1 MTAAEVLT
9 DPDRFDVRLAR
20 HAPGPLHDF
29 NQAGVLIAADI
40 HVALRLGRF
49 GGDEDEAVL
58 LAAALAV
65 RGPRLGHVC
74 TELATIRDTVSIDDD
89 LPVDLQA
96 LPWPESQ
103 DWMDRLAASPLVTTG
118 PDTLD
123 GRPLRLVGTSLY
135 LDRYWR
141 EERQVAADL
150 IARSD
155 PGRDRCRYPAAELRA
170 GPHVQRR

>member
-1 MTAAEVLT
+1 MTTYELLPEA
-9 DPDRFDVRLAR
+9 DRFDVHRAR
-20 HAPGPLHDF
+20 HAPGVLRDF
-29 NQAGVLIAADI
+29 NDAGVLIAADI

-49 GGDEDEAVL
+49 AGVDDEAVL

-74 TELATIRDTVSIDDD
+74 TELATIRDTVTIDDD

-96 LPWPESQ
+96 LPWPEPNE
-103 DWMDRLAASPLVTTG
+103 WLERLSGCPLVATG
-118 PDTLD
+118 EDAGP

-141 EERQVAADL
+141 
-150 IARSD
+150 
-155 PGRDRCRYPAAELRA
+155 
-170 GPHVQRR
+170 